1 MKITLLLTG
10 QTKKGFIEEGIGIYE
25 QRIKHYV
32 PFRIVELAEPKKSG
46 KPNEFAIK
54 EKEGEQIL
62 KYLSQDDDVILLD
75 ERGKMLSSKEM
86 ADFIKKKSVGSVKN
100 LVFITGGAY
109 GFSQSVYD
117 RANTMLSLSK
127 MTFSHQVIRII
138 FLEQLYRAFTII
150 RNEPYHHG

>member
-10 QTKKGFIEEGIGIYE
+10 KTKNGFIEEGIGIYE

-32 PFRIVELAEPKKSG
+32 PFSIVELAEPKKSG
-46 KPNEFAIK
+46 KPNEFTIK

-62 KYLSQDDDVILLD
+62 KYLSQDDDVVLLD
-75 ERGKMLSSKEM
+75 ERGKMLSSIEM